1 MNGKQTRQA
10 TKFAPT
16 DDLIEVGS
24 LIRKWR
30 ENIGMTQLELS
41 EKAGLGEKTIS
52 RLEIGKSNMR
62 IDTLFTLAD
71 ALGITPNDMAPSR
84 FVSLKKDSLFADLMS
99 RVHLLDEEKRRL
111 VFDVILLLVN
121 GLQNIS

>member
-1 MNGKQTRQA
+1 MSGNQPNKHIEL
-10 TKFAPT
+10 APT
-16 DDLIEVGS
+16 DDSVEVGN

-30 ENIGMTQLELS
+30 ENINMTQLELS

-52 RLEIGKSNMR
+52 RLEMGKSNMR
-62 IDTLFTLAD
+62 IDTYFTLAD
-71 ALGITPNDMAPSR
+71 ALGITPNDIAPSR
-84 FVSLKKDSLFADLMS
+84 FVSLKKGSRFPGLIS

-111 VFDVILLLVN
+111 VFDLLLLLIN